1 MKLVDEAETAAN
13 TQNIAALYNI
23 TKTLAGGF
31 RNSEVPVKDIN
42 GNVITG
48 VAEHTQIWKSHFET
62 ILNKEAPNIP
72 LSDEDLKIN
81 TDSQS
86 VKEVRKTVS
95 STKSG
100 KAPGADGVSAYNYVE
115 SWRRTHS

>member
-1 MKLVDEAETAAN
+1 MKLADESETAAK

-31 RNSEVPVKDIN
+31 RNSEVPLKDIN

-48 VAEHTQIWKSHFET
+48 VAEQTQIWKSHFET
-62 ILNKEAPNIP
+62 ILNKEAPNNLADIP

-81 TDSQS
+81 T
-86 VKEVRKTVS
+86 TL
-95 STKSG
+95 
-100 KAPGADGVSAYNYVE
+100 
-115 SWRRTHS
+115 TH